1 MSTDDV
7 LNDVIKNVPRT
18 AEQKAS
24 RLRSLYGPLGPLS
37 LTRDDMATKSTTSM
51 RKLTELLDPKFMAR
65 LDALDVISRKILQGK
80 LQGERRSKRRGQSV
94 EFADHR
100 PYVVGDDLRFVD
112 WNVYGR
118 LDQLFLKLFLEEQDL
133 TVHILA
139 DASASM
145 SVGDPS
151 KDLFTKRLTAALG
164 YIGLVNN
171 NRVTISLFADG
182 VRMQLANMRGRNYL
196 PQMAEL
202 LLTTECDGFSDFEK
216 ACRDV
221 AAGRIGSGITIVI
234 SDFLFKQ
241 GYEAAL
247 RRLLGARYD
256 LYVIQVLSPAGD
268 FTGAGRGP
276 EAARHR
282 GRRCGG
288 DHRQLGADQVLQAES
303 GGLLQGAAR
312 LLHASRGGVRA
323 GELRRFRRGAGLE
336 LPAADSTAALM

>member
-1 MSTDDV
+1 
-7 LNDVIKNVPRT
+7 
-18 AEQKAS
+18 
-24 RLRSLYGPLGPLS
+24 
-37 LTRDDMATKSTTSM
+37 MAVKSTTSM
-51 RKLTELLDPKFMAR
+51 RKLSELLDAKFMAR
-65 LDALDVISRKILQGK
+65 LDALDVISRKILLGK

-118 LDQLFLKLFLEEQDL
+118 LNQLFLKLFLEEQDL

-164 YIGLVNN
+164 YIGMVNN

-182 VRMQLANMRGRNYL
+182 VRTQLANLRGRNYL
-196 PQMAEL
+196 SQMAEL

-221 AAGRIGSGITIVI
+221 AAGRIGSGITVVI

-256 LYVIQVLSPAGD
+256 LYVIQVLSPQEISPELAGD
-268 FTGAGRGP
+268 LKLLDIEDAD
-276 EAARHR
+276 AAEITVSSTLIKYYKRNLAAYCKELHDFCTHR
-282 GRRCGG
+282 G
-288 DHRQLGADQVLQAES
+288 AVY
-303 GGLLQGAAR
+303 
-312 LLHASRGGVRA
+312 VRA
-323 GELRRFRRGAGLE
+323 NSADSVEALVLNYLRRIQLLR
-336 LPAADSTAALM
+336 